1 MQHHNYALSDIEN
14 LIPWERDIYLDML
27 ITFLKEEKEKR
38 REEQMNTTQFKK
50 VQKFYDTMPRLK
62 HTIKVRNPKT
72 KKMNDITLAGLN
84 DFFA

>member
-38 REEQMNTTQFKK
+38 KEEQMNRH
-50 VQKFYDTMPRLK
+50 YGGR
-62 HTIKVRNPKT
+62 
-72 KKMNDITLAGLN
+72 
-84 DFFA
+84 